1 MWIDES
7 SDPNRFMTVEE
18 RYKYVGAITESALD
32 EAVIDAESASRVYD
46 ATCDAEDLKTLLEDL
61 TSDLH
66 LDDVVGRLRGLL
78 RFVRGKNKDEIADIA
93 NSLEATIAH
102 VESGI
107 GAIENKL
114 DELKRSLWP

>member
-78 RFVRGKNKDEIADIA
+78 RFVRGENKDEIEDIA
-93 NSLEATIAH
+93 NGLEAAIAH

>member
-7 SDPNRFMTVEE
+7 SDPNRFMTIEE
-18 RYKYVGAITESALD
+18 RCKYVGAITESALD

-61 TSDLH
+61 VSGLH
-66 LDDVVGRLRGLL
+66 LDDVVARLRGIS
-78 RFVRGKNKDEIADIA
+78 RFVRGENKDEIEDIA
-93 NSLEATIAH
+93 NGLEATIAH

-114 DELKRSLWP
+114 DELKRSLQP